1 MAVRTAAAATLDTAI
16 TNLLSDLSDYL
27 DLAGQSGEPAD
38 YAANTFLRSLMHRLL
53 GESRLGHDIKSAAQT
68 LPHWRPIHLSE
79 SAMGLI
85 VDIDPK
91 A

>member
-1 MAVRTAAAATLDTAI
+1 MGVRTAAAATLDTAI

-38 YAANTFLRSLMHRLL
+38 YAANTFLRSLMHRLQ
-53 GESRLGHDIKSAAQT
+53 GESRLGHVVTFAAQA
-68 LPHWRPIHLSE
+68 LPHWRPIHKTE
-79 SAMGLI
+79 SATGL
-85 VDIDPK
+85 VAEIDAK